1 MATTIDVILDRVRSL
16 CVGTPFGFV
25 EAVSSDDFVL
35 DTRDEVFRVEAR
47 GGQVVSGTGYTEE
60 RTDALAVEV
69 RRLVNAD
76 YPATRRA
83 LLRDANS
90 LVAVIV
96 RDGHVTSGAYT
107 IPDEGRSQTILGA
120 RGSAALTLRLTVPAN
135 YDATV

>member
-1 MATTIDVILDRVRSL
+1 MVWKFPEGV
-16 CVGTPFGFV
+16 
-25 EAVSSDDFVL
+25 FVL
-35 DTRDEVFRVEAR
+35 DTRDEVFRGEAR